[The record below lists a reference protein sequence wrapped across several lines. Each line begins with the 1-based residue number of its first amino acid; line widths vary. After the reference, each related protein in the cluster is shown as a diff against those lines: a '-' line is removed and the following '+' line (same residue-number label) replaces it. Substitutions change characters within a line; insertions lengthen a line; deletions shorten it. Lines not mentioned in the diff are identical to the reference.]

1 MSNSQSTWYDVFETE
16 MGWVAAVSGRA
27 GVIRMSLPERTF
39 EQAYDHVRPDVER
52 AELDAEALKEVRQQ
66 VQAYCSGK
74 TGNLDG
80 VEVDMSRMSPFFKRA
95 REACRSIPSGE
106 TRTYAWLAEQAG
118 NARAA
123 RGAGQAMAKNPVA
136 LVIPCHRVI
145 GSDGALHGF
154 GGGIGLPMKERLL
167 RMEAVGATASGRTT
181 RQ

>member
-1 MSNSQSTWYDVFETE
+1 VENVSRTRYDVFETE
-16 MGWVAAVSGRA
+16 MGWVAVVAGDN
-27 GVIRMSLPERTF
+27 GVIGMSLPERTF
-39 EQAYDHVRPDVER
+39 QQAYDQVRPEVEQ
-52 AELDAEALKEVRQQ
+52 AELDADAVSDVSDQ
-66 VQAYCSGK
+66 VKAYCAGELD
-74 TGNLDG
+74 NLDG
-80 VEVDMSRMSPFFKRA
+80 VIVDMSRMSPFFRRA
-95 REACRSIPSGE
+95 REACRSIPAGE

-167 RMEAVGATASGRTT
+167 RMEAAGAPVPVS
-181 RQ
+181 

>member
-1 MSNSQSTWYDVFETE
+1 MMENTKPTRYDVFETE
-16 MGWVAAVSGRA
+16 MGWVAVVAGDN

-39 EQAYDHVRPDVER
+39 EQAYDHVRPEVEQ
-52 AELDAEALKEVRQQ
+52 AELDADAVSDVRGQ
-66 VQAYCSGK
+66 VKAYCAGELD
-74 TGNLDG
+74 NLDG
-80 VEVDMSRMSPFFKRA
+80 VTVDMSRMSPFFRRA
-95 REACRSIPSGE
+95 REACRTIPSGE

-145 GSDGALHGF
+145 GSDGTLHGF

-167 RMEAVGATASGRTT
+167 RMEAAGSPVLVG
-181 RQ
+181 